1 MDYDNRE
8 NNPIFFP
15 ALIAALLLPAGV
27 LCGDFGPW
35 MLVTP
40 FVALILS
47 LVGLVISKKLQARFA
62 GCVFCLVLSV
72 LKLLYP
78 IYLQYRYEHPYVPP
92 IVTRSLTPEESA
104 SIESINEEIERAM
117 GGNTATETSK

>member
-8 NNPIFFP
+8 KNPIFFP

-27 LCGDFGPW
+27 LCGDFGLW

-40 FVALILS
+40 FAALILS

-62 GCVFCLVLSV
+62 GCVFCLVLSILELCFV
-72 LKLLYP
+72 AYMSKP
-78 IYLQYRYEHPYVPP
+78 ISVPP
-92 IVTRSLTPEESA
+92 AYTIQSHSLSPEESA
-104 SIESINEEIERAM
+104 SIESVNEEINRAL
-117 GGNTATETSK
+117 NEKPARRNEK

>member
-8 NNPIFFP
+8 KNPIFFP

-40 FVALILS
+40 FAALILS

-62 GCVFCLVLSV
+62 GCVFCLVLSILELCFV
-72 LKLLYP
+72 AYMSKP
-78 IYLQYRYEHPYVPP
+78 ISVPP
-92 IVTRSLTPEESA
+92 AYTIQPHYTSISETESF
-104 SIESINEEIERAM
+104 NEETDRAVK
-117 GGNTATETSK
+117 GQIG